1 MGYFRWSFAVESSM
15 PETDARSLDH
25 ATLEQMRRAGVRLV
39 RAGVA
44 PFLVAEGL
52 GVSVQAVYR
61 WVKLYRAGGEAAL
74 AAKPVPGRV
83 PMVTPEVEQRLY
95 DVIVGKDPR
104 QYRFDFGLWTRD
116 LVRQVLESEFG
127 IILSVKSVGRVLRKM
142 GLSPQ
147 RPLWRAWQANPE
159 AVRAWKEEVFPA
171 IRAQAKAAGATVYFA
186 DEAGIRSDYHG
197 GTTWAPVGRTPIV
210 KATGARHR
218 VNMLSAVSAQGK
230 LRFSVVEGTVDSAT
244 FVEFCKKLVDD
255 SDGPVYLI
263 VDGHSTHKSKITRE
277 YVESTQGALTLF
289 FLPPYSPQLNPDEWV
304 WKNVKVRH
312 EAPPIRAG

>member
-1 MGYFRWSFAVESSM
+1 MGEAV
-15 PETDARSLDH
+15 P
-25 ATLEQMRRAGVRLV
+25 
-39 RAGVA
+39 
-44 PFLVAEGL
+44 
-52 GVSVQAVYR
+52 
-61 WVKLYRAGGEAAL
+61 AGGDAAL

-83 PMVTPEVEQRLY
+83 PRVTPEVEQRLF
-95 DVIVGKDPR
+95 DLIVGKDPR

-171 IRAQAKAAGATVYFA
+171 IRAQAKAVGATVYFA

-230 LRFSVVEGTVDSAT
+230 LLFSVVEGTVDSAT

-263 VDGHSTHKSKITRE
+263 VDGHSTHKSKVTRE

-312 EAPPIRAG
+312 EAPVRREALRIEGGVRPPRWAVAAAWWELSAV